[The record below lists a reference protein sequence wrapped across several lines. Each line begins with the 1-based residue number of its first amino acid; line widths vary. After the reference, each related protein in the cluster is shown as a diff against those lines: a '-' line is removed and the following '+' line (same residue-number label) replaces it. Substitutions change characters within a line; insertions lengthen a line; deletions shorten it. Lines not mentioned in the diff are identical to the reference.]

1 MGAVSCLN
9 RFNMLSLYAI
19 LVLALSLNVDGK
31 CQRGESSLCFVADM
45 PNLRLNK
52 CCRGFECTELEGG
65 NGDKFCME
73 KNATRLA
80 EGESCKGFS
89 RNCQEGLACKATCKR
104 GEKCKERVCVVPLQL
119 GDDCKLPEGG
129 LSRNCGKGLK
139 CSKKEGVCVEKKG
152 KGKGKKM

>member
-31 CQRGESSLCFVADM
+31 CQRGESSLCFVAEM

-80 EGESCKGFS
+80 EGESCKG
-89 RNCQEGLACKATCKR
+89 

-119 GDDCKLPEGG
+119 GDDYKLPEGG

-152 KGKGKKM
+152 KGGKGKGKKM

>member
-1 MGAVSCLN
+1 MGSLLSN
-9 RFNMLSLYAI
+9 RFKMLSLYAV

-31 CQRGESSLCFVADM
+31 CQSGESSLCFVADM
-45 PNLRLNK
+45 PDLKLNR

-73 KNATRLA
+73 KNAARLA

-89 RNCQEGLACKATCKR
+89 RNCQEGLACKASCKR
-104 GEKCKERVCVVPLQL
+104 GEK
-119 GDDCKLPEGG
+119 CKLPEGG

-139 CSKKEGVCVEKKG
+139 CSKKQGVCVEKG
-152 KGKGKKM
+152 KG

>member
-1 MGAVSCLN
+1 MGVSCLN
-9 RFNMLSLYAI
+9 RFNMLSLYAV

-45 PNLRLNK
+45 PNLRPNK

-73 KNATRLA
+73 KNATPLA
-80 EGESCKGFS
+80 DGE
-89 RNCQEGLACKATCKR
+89 
-104 GEKCKERVCVVPLQL
+104 
-119 GDDCKLPEGG
+119 DCKLPEGG

-152 KGKGKKM
+152 KGGKGKKMWNENQLLRPGHSYLNSSK

>member
-1 MGAVSCLN
+1 MGSCLD
-9 RFNMLSLYAI
+9 RFNMLSLYAV

-52 CCRGFECTELEGG
+52 
-65 NGDKFCME
+65 
-73 KNATRLA
+73 
-80 EGESCKGFS
+80 SCKGFS
-89 RNCQEGLACKATCKR
+89 RNCEEGLACKATCKR

-119 GDDCKLPEGG
+119 GEDCKLPEGG

-152 KGKGKKM
+152 KGGKGKGKKM

>member
-1 MGAVSCLN
+1 
-9 RFNMLSLYAI
+9 MLSLYAVLI
-19 LVLALSLNVDGK
+19 LALSLNVDGK

-80 EGESCKGFS
+80 EGESCKVS
-89 RNCQEGLACKATCKR
+89 LLPILHHSMMTC
-104 GEKCKERVCVVPLQL
+104 
-119 GDDCKLPEGG
+119 
-129 LSRNCGKGLK
+129 
-139 CSKKEGVCVEKKG
+139 
-152 KGKGKKM
+152 

>member
-1 MGAVSCLN
+1 MGAVSCLD
-9 RFNMLSLYAI
+9 RFNMLSLYAV

-52 CCRGFECTELEGG
+52 CCRGLERTELEGG

-89 RNCQEGLACKATCKR
+89 RNCQEGPPARPPAR
-104 GEKCKERVCVVPLQL
+104 GERSARGECVLFLSSSERT
-119 GDDCKLPEGG
+119 
-129 LSRNCGKGLK
+129 
-139 CSKKEGVCVEKKG
+139 
-152 KGKGKKM
+152 